1 MAAAKL
7 THRADVV
14 FVGGG
19 VSALWAALEL
29 VEAGRRVVVLEA
41 GGPERLGGQARD
53 AFGGFCFVGSP
64 EQRRAGVRDDAAL
77 AWEDWQGYAAFGP
90 GSERAQQWARRYVER
105 NLPDIRAA
113 LLHRGLSFFPLP
125 AWAERAHGGKGNRVP
140 RFHLL
145 WGCGS
150 GLVERLLEGL
160 KPHVGGCLTLATHH
174 WVEALIRRAG
184 RVVGVTGVQVDS
196 NAAFEALAD
205 QVVIASGGFTGDLDL
220 VRSRWPAAWGTAPQD
235 LLNGSYPWID
245 GRLQTAA
252 MALGA
257 TTGPLDQMWVYAAG
271 IAHWKAAFPGHG
283 LAVIPPRSA
292 LWLRPDGARFTPP
305 LLAGTDT
312 HDLVGR
318 ITATGQPWSWL
329 LLNRRILAKELAI
342 QGAEFNP
349 AFREHRWLR
358 VVSNL
363 LFGNGDLADAV
374 LAHAPDALSAP
385 DLPTLVARMNQVA
398 PEGAV
403 ALDAVRAAVAAWDA
417 ELARGP
423 RFATDPQR
431 QYLQS
436 VRAFPGD
443 RLRTCASQPILDP
456 AAGPLVALRL
466 RLLSRKSLGGLV
478 TELDGRVVGGDGQT
492 LPGLYALG
500 EAAGF
505 GGGGMNGQRTLEG
518 TLLGGCILGARQ
530 FAAVTLTGRLP
541 GSE

>member
-1 MAAAKL
+1 MVEAKL

-29 VEAGRRVVVLEA
+29 VEAGRRVLVLEA
-41 GGPERLGGQARD
+41 GGRERLGGQARD

-64 EQRRAGVRDDAAL
+64 EQRRAGVKDDAEL

-90 GSERAQQWARRYVER
+90 GSERAQAWARRYVAR
-105 NLPDIRAA
+105 NLPDIREA
-113 LLHRGLSFFPLP
+113 LVRRGHAFFPLP
-125 AWAERAHGGKGNRVP
+125 AWAERAHGGRGNRLP

-145 WGCGS
+145 WGCGA
-150 GLVERLLEGL
+150 GLVGRLLEAL
-160 KPHVGGCLTLATHH
+160 QPYLGGRLTLACDHR
-174 WVEALIRRAG
+174 VEELLWEGG
-184 RVVGVTGVQVDS
+184 RVVGATGVQVGGGG
-196 NAAFEALAD
+196 AFEARAD
-205 QVVIASGGFTGDLDL
+205 QVVIASGGFNGNLDL
-220 VRSRWPAAWGTAPQD
+220 VRSRWPQAWGEAPRD

-245 GRLQTAA
+245 GHLQSAA
-252 MALGA
+252 VALGA
-257 TTGPLDQMWVYAAG
+257 ATGPLDQMWVYAAG
-271 IAHWKAAFPGHG
+271 IAHWRAAFPGHG
-283 LAVIPPRSA
+283 LAVIPPRSG
-292 LWLRPDGARFTPP
+292 LWLRADGTRFDPP

-312 HDLVGR
+312 HELVGR
-318 ITATGQPWSWL
+318 IAGTGQPWSWL
-329 LLNRRILAKELAI
+329 LLNRHILAKELAI
-342 QGAEFNP
+342 QGSEFNP

-358 VVSNL
+358 LLGNL
-363 LFGNGDLADAV
+363 CFGNGALADEV
-374 LAHAPDALSAP
+374 LAQAPDALAAP
-385 DLPTLVARMNQVA
+385 DLPTLVDRMNSLA

-403 ALDAVRAAVAAWDA
+403 ALDSVRSAAEAWDA
-417 ELARGP
+417 ALARGSQAP
-423 RFATDPQR
+423 MDPQLE
-431 QYLQS
+431 YLRE
-436 VRAFPGD
+436 VRTFRGD
-443 RLRTCASQPILDP
+443 RLRTCARQPILDP

-466 RLLSRKSLGGLV
+466 RLLSRKSLGGLT
-478 TELDGRVVGGDGQT
+478 TELDGRVVGRDDQP